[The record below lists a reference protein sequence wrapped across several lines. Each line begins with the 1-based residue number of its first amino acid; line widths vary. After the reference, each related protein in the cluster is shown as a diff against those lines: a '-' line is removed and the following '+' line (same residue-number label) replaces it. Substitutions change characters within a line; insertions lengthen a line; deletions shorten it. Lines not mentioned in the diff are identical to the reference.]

1 MTPDQF
7 LWLSLVAK
15 VGIPAA
21 ISILDGIK
29 NAKTVDEAITALQK
43 AQGITAEDYKRE
55 HQS

>member
-1 MTPDQF
+1 MTPEQF

>member
-1 MTPDQF
+1 MTPEQF

-21 ISILDGIK
+21 LNILDGIK
-29 NAKTVDEAITALQK
+29 NAKTIDEAITALQK
-43 AQGITAEDYKRE
+43 AQALTAEDYKRE